1 MSPVFQGLL
10 LVGDLVFLILIFVMV
25 KNGRLSVR
33 FSLPWLGLGA
43 GMLVL
48 AVWPEVAKILRSL
61 VQVEVVSNMVFI
73 MLFCFVL
80 LVLLILCAVVSEYN
94 ERLKRRAL
102 VQARTTP
109 RPEGGYTVT
118 LSLSDEL
125 DNLMKLE
132 LLVTRE
138 DMAKTLQD
146 HFRAEAERIYSRILA
161 VLFETEDSRERR
173 DGGASPT

>member
-33 FSLPWLGLGA
+33 FSLPWLALGA

-48 AVWPEVAKILRSL
+48 AIWPEAAKILRSL

-94 ERLKRRAL
+94 ERLKRLTQTNAMLEHRVRQL
-102 VQARTTP
+102 EEQVRRT
-109 RPEGGYTVT
+109 
-118 LSLSDEL
+118 
-125 DNLMKLE
+125 
-132 LLVTRE
+132 
-138 DMAKTLQD
+138 
-146 HFRAEAERIYSRILA
+146 
-161 VLFETEDSRERR
+161 DS
-173 DGGASPT
+173 

>member
-1 MSPVFQGLL
+1 MSPVFQSLL
-10 LVGDLVFLILIFVMV
+10 LVGDLVFLVLIFVMV

-48 AVWPEVAKILRSL
+48 AVWPEAAKILRSL

-94 ERLKRRAL
+94 ERLKRLTQTNA
-102 VQARTTP
+102 
-109 RPEGGYTVT
+109 
-118 LSLSDEL
+118 
-125 DNLMKLE
+125 MLE
-132 LLVTRE
+132 HRVRQLEEHLRHTGR
-138 DMAKTLQD
+138 
-146 HFRAEAERIYSRILA
+146 
-161 VLFETEDSRERR
+161 
-173 DGGASPT
+173 

>member
-80 LVLLILCAVVSEYN
+80 LVLLILSATASTQTE
-94 ERLKRRAL
+94 EIKRLTQHNAILEHRVRQLEEAL
-102 VQARTTP
+102 KTREA
-109 RPEGGYTVT
+109 EGGADKRA
-118 LSLSDEL
+118 DE
-125 DNLMKLE
+125 
-132 LLVTRE
+132 R
-138 DMAKTLQD
+138 
-146 HFRAEAERIYSRILA
+146 
-161 VLFETEDSRERR
+161 
-173 DGGASPT
+173 